1 MPSKLHP
8 GFSATARNIARHEG
22 ISVAAASAIL
32 AARTRLASPA
42 ARRANPRLNRVPRR
56 THR

>member
-8 GFSATARNIARHEG
+8 GFSATARNIARHER

-32 AARTRLASPA
+32 AGRTRVASPA